1 MDSLPPA
8 KKPKKLAI
16 RLDPTDQ
23 IRLET
28 DLMNKLGKSLHS
40 LQDINLGTIREAKL
54 DKLKGE
60 LALYIAQYLLLNY
73 KAAYDLYI
81 INAAMHSYIVVY
93 LVYI

>member
-16 RLDPTDQ
+16 RLDPTEQ

-28 DLMNKLGKSLHS
+28 DLMNKLGQSLRS
-40 LQDINLGTIREAKL
+40 LQDINLGTIREAKM

-60 LALYIAQYLLLNY
+60 LYIAQYLLL
-73 KAAYDLYI
+73 K
-81 INAAMHSYIVVY
+81 
-93 LVYI
+93 